1 MPDRPSCTGLA
12 CVRGSS
18 EPVNLRWIR
27 RPKLAVVLALIGQ
40 CLVGQAWA
48 QERPMVGRS
57 LISVITEIEA
67 AGLEVYYSSDL
78 VRPWMTVKTEPGPI
92 EGRELLEAIIEPY
105 GLTLE
110 SGPQNSVLIVR
121 KAAESAPETGSI
133 LGVVRASG
141 TGRRIGGA
149 TVTLDGGTETVLTSS
164 RGHFSFRGLAPGW
177 HTVRIL
183 TDDTG
188 TAAASASVE
197 VEPGGISVV
206 QLNQDAP
213 DIWQLGSVVV
223 NASRYDL
230 AQRGVTSSF
239 FMPVDQI
246 DQLPDLGDDPLR
258 SIARLPGAATNGWS
272 AKSRLRGGDIDENLV
287 LFDGM
292 RLRNPFHLKDFQSVF
307 SAIDP
312 AIIRGMDVYTG
323 TAPIGFGDRMSGVID
338 IHSLEPPVGREHEI
352 SQSLF
357 NSSVMTAGSSDDG
370 RVDWAVS
377 ARRGNLDLVLDVI
390 DPDIGD
396 PSYFDI
402 YTRFSV
408 QATNSLRVTGNVL
421 LFDDDISLSDTDSEE
436 QADAS
441 YRDVYYWVRLDHEPS
456 PDLRGWT
463 LLSHTYINSNR
474 KGTTEKQGISTG
486 SMDDDRTFNIESLE
500 SHWRMRVDDRL
511 QLGAGG
517 GLSWSE
523 GDYDYTDEAEF
534 DLLFLTPGATT
545 EPSRSRDFN
554 LDPDGGHYWL
564 YGESRWRLTDEL
576 TAEAGLRWD
585 RQTLT
590 EDDEDLFSP
599 RVGLVY
605 DFGEDTTLRAGWGRH
620 YQTQGIDELQIAD
633 GVTRFFGAQRADHLV
648 ASIERRR
655 LQGMDLRLEAYRKD
669 FDRLR
674 PRFENLLYNR
684 VLLPELT
691 PDRIQVEPGG
701 ATAYGVE
708 ASLVRRHGG
717 PLGWW
722 LSYSWSRVEDR
733 LFGEDIPRAWDQRET
748 YSGGFSWESGG
759 WSMSVAGNYRSG
771 WPTTEVELIQAEPIG
786 LVATGRRNDENLSDY
801 FTVDA
806 RIAREFRLPDST
818 LTAFLEISNIFDR
831 NNDCCVEYELEEDEE
846 GLLPPD
852 LALQTRDY
860 LPTLPSIGFTWR
872 F

>member
-1 MPDRPSCTGLA
+1 MA
-12 CVRGSS
+12 
-18 EPVNLRWIR
+18 
-27 RPKLAVVLALIGQ
+27 
-40 CLVGQAWA
+40 
-48 QERPMVGRS
+48 GRS

-78 VRPWMTVKTEPGPI
+78 VRPWMTVKTEPGPV
-92 EGRELLEAIIEPY
+92 EGRDLLEEIIKPY

-110 SGPQNSVLIVR
+110 SGPQDSVLIVR
-121 KAAESAPETGSI
+121 KAEEASPETGSI
-133 LGVVRASG
+133 LGVVRESG
-141 TGRRIGGA
+141 TGRRVGGA
-149 TVTLDGGTETVLTSS
+149 TVALDAGTEKALTST
-164 RGHFSFRGLAPGW
+164 RGHFSFRGLTPGW

-183 TDDTG
+183 QDETG
-188 TAAASASVE
+188 TTAATASVE
-197 VEPGGISVV
+197 VEPGRISVV
-206 QLNQDAP
+206 QLSLDTP
-213 DIWQLGSVVV
+213 DVWQLGSVVV

-239 FMPVDQI
+239 FLPVDQI
-246 DQLPDLGDDPLR
+246 EQLPDLGDDPLR

-272 AKSRLRGGDIDENLV
+272 AKSHLRGGDIDENLV

-323 TAPIGFGDRMSGVID
+323 SAPIVFGDRMSGVID

-402 YTRFSV
+402 YTRFGV
-408 QATNSLRVTGNVL
+408 QATNTLRVTGNVL
-421 LFDDDISLSDTDSEE
+421 FFDDDISLSDTDSEE
-436 QADAS
+436 EADAS
-441 YRDVYYWVRLDHEPS
+441 YRDVYYWVRLDHEPT

-463 LLSHTYINSNR
+463 ILSHTYISSNR
-474 KGTTEKQGISTG
+474 KGTVEKDGISTG
-486 SMDDDRTFNIESLE
+486 SLDDDRTFNIEGLE
-500 SHWRMRVDDRL
+500 SNWRLRVNDRL

-517 GLSWSE
+517 GLAWSE
-523 GDYDYTDEAEF
+523 GDYDYTDEAVF
-534 DLLFLTPGATT
+534 DLLFLTPGAPT
-545 EPSRSRDFN
+545 EPARNRDFN
-554 LDPDGGHYWL
+554 LDRDGGNYWL
-564 YGESRWRLTDEL
+564 YGESRWRLTDAL
-576 TAEAGLRWD
+576 TAELGLRWD

-590 EDDEDLFSP
+590 ENDEDLLSP
-599 RVGLVY
+599 RVGMVY
-605 DFGEDTTLRAGWGRH
+605 DVGENTTLRAGWGRH
-620 YQTQGIDELQIAD
+620 YQTQGIDELQISD
-633 GVTRFFGAQRADHLV
+633 GVTRFFDAQRADHLV
-648 ASIERRR
+648 ASIERRQ
-655 LQGMDLRLEAYRKD
+655 LWGMDLRLEAYRKE

-691 PDRIQVEPGG
+691 PDRIQVAPDD

-708 ASLVRRHGG
+708 ASLVGRHRG

-733 LFGEDIPRAWDQRET
+733 LFGEDIPRAWDQREA
-748 YSGGFSWESGG
+748 YSGGFNWDSGG
-759 WSMSVAGNYRSG
+759 WNVSLAGSYRSG
-771 WPTTEVELIQAEPIG
+771 WPTTEVELIQSQPIG

-801 FTVDA
+801 FTIDA
-806 RIAREFRLPDST
+806 RIAREFRLPNST
-818 LTAFLEISNIFDR
+818 LIAFLEVTNVFDR